1 MSWKCE
7 SCGPKLIGKE
17 KYCPECAAKT
27 VYRCKKCGKIM
38 EDGKHNLCPMCNT
51 ERAEKRGD
59 ALKKFGECV
68 AVVGSVAI
76 AILTKGKH
84 GGGKA

>member
-1 MSWKCE
+1 MSWKCDN
-7 SCGPKLIGKE
+7 CGQKLKGKE
-17 KYCPECAAKT
+17 KFCPECAAKA
-27 VYRCKKCGKIM
+27 VYKCKNCGKVM
-38 EDGKHNLCPMCNT
+38 DNGKHNYCPVCST

-59 ALKKFGECV
+59 ALKKVGEGV
-68 AVVGSVAI
+68 AVVGSVAV

>member
-1 MSWKCE
+1 MD
-7 SCGPKLIGKE
+7 
-17 KYCPECAAKT
+17 
-27 VYRCKKCGKIM
+27 
-38 EDGKHNLCPMCNT
+38 DGKHNLCPMCNT

-59 ALKKFGECV
+59 ALKKVGEGV